1 MVRTTSAKQTASSTP
16 AAAPAPTPVVES
28 KDVSAKKSSK
38 KAAKPAE
45 VVATPA
51 PAPVVVAPVATPAA
65 PVVAAPAAAA
75 ETKVEE
81 SKTLSSD
88 AILTSVDAKIQQVS
102 SILASLK
109 NDSKALR
116 KEILANKKAF
126 EKLEKKSAKKKRAA
140 PAEGEEAKPRT
151 SGFMRPVKISDELAS
166 FLGKAAGTVMGRQDA
181 NDEIRQYV
189 ALHNLKETEKGKGR
203 NINPDAKLS
212 SLLKLPSGE
221 QLTYF
226 NLQKYMKPHFIRIED
241 AVVATA

>member
-1 MVRTTSAKQTASSTP
+1 MVRTTSAKQTASTT
-16 AAAPAPTPVVES
+16 TPVATPSSLAPVVDS
-28 KDVSAKKSSK
+28 KEVAKKSSK
-38 KAAKPAE
+38 KSAKTE
-45 VVATPA
+45 VVAATPA
-51 PAPVVVAPVATPAA
+51 PAPVVTA
-65 PVVAAPAAAA
+65 PVVAATEAKVD
-75 ETKVEE
+75 ETK
-81 SKTLSSD
+81 SLSSD
-88 AILTSVDAKIQQVS
+88 AILTAVDAKIQQVS
-102 SILASLK
+102 SIIASLK

-116 KEILANKKAF
+116 KQIAQDKKVADKLA
-126 EKLEKKSAKKKRAA
+126 KKSAKKKRAA
-140 PAEGEEAKPRT
+140 PVEGEEVKPRN

-166 FLGKAAGTVMGRQDA
+166 FLGKATGTVMGRQDA

-241 AVVATA
+241 AAPAATA

>member
-1 MVRTTSAKQTASSTP
+1 MVRTTPAKQTVSTP
-16 AAAPAPTPVVES
+16 APVVES
-28 KDVSAKKSSK
+28 KEVVPKDASVKKASK
-38 KAAKPAE
+38 KAVKAD
-45 VVATPA
+45 
-51 PAPVVVAPVATPAA
+51 AA
-65 PVVAAPAAAA
+65 PVVAAPAAAPA
-75 ETKVEE
+75 PAPAPAAPVGAPVVEVKVEE
-81 SKTLSSD
+81 SSAVSYD
-88 AILTSVDAKIQQVS
+88 AIITSIDAKIQQVT
-102 SILASLK
+102 SILSSMK

-116 KEILANKKAF
+116 KEFLAKKKAL

-140 PAEGEEAKPRT
+140 PVEGEEVKPRN

-166 FLGKAAGTVMGRQDA
+166 FLGKATGTVMGRQDA

-212 SLLKLPSGE
+212 ALLKLPKDE